1 MRGCRIN
8 MDPALIRRQAR
19 GQVQVNNVSVRYI
32 SCFHFQIRFLKVWP
46 SQTEG
51 SIRLSKVKVMEV
63 SLYPVGE
70 GEGSIPL
77 SSG

>member
-1 MRGCRIN
+1 ME
-8 MDPALIRRQAR
+8 
-19 GQVQVNNVSVRYI
+19 VSLYPVGEWVMEVSLYP
-32 SCFHFQIRFLKVWP
+32 VG
-46 SQTEG
+46 EG
-51 SIRLSKVKVMEV
+51 VEV